1 MRLSKIIAVG
11 GVVALA
17 AVMYLMIARVY
28 PFNWATVLRYRK
40 LFFEGL
46 WVTLKV
52 SGVSILISFA
62 LGVVF
67 AVFRV
72 SNVEFLKDIA
82 GLYVWFFR
90 NTPLLVIILL
100 TYYGVGTIMNLDR
113 FWAAALALSAFE
125 GAYMTE
131 IIRAGI
137 EAVDPGEIE
146 AAKSL
151 GMSEFQVFSTIIF
164 PQAFKISL
172 PPLIGQMVSL
182 IKDSSLASVIALQE
196 LTMMGRQV
204 GTRTLASFESYLI
217 VAFLYILVTSVISVS
232 GRIVE
237 RRMSLS

>member
-28 PFNWATVLRYRK
+28 PFNWPIVLRYRK
-40 LFFEGL
+40 LFWEGL
-46 WVTLKV
+46 IVTLKV
-52 SGVSILISFA
+52 SAVSIVISFA
-62 LGVVF
+62 LGVIF

-72 SNVEFLKDIA
+72 SKIEFLKDIA

-151 GMSEFQVFSTIIF
+151 GMSEFQIFSTVIF

-204 GTRTLASFESYLI
+204 GTRTLASFESYII

-232 GRIVE
+232 GRIIE

>member
-28 PFNWATVLRYRK
+28 PFNWAIVLRYRK
-40 LFFEGL
+40 LFLEGL

-62 LGVVF
+62 LGVIF

-72 SNVEFLKDIA
+72 SRIEFLKDIA

-151 GMSEFQVFSTIIF
+151 GMSEFQVFSTVIF

-204 GTRTLASFESYLI
+204 GTRTLASFESYII

-232 GRIVE
+232 GRIIE

>member
-28 PFNWATVLRYRK
+28 PFNWAIVLRYRK

-62 LGVVF
+62 LGVIF

-72 SNVEFLKDIA
+72 SRIEFLKDVA

-151 GMSEFQVFSTIIF
+151 GMSEFQVFSTVIF

-204 GTRTLASFESYLI
+204 GTRTLASFESYII

-232 GRIVE
+232 GRIIE

>member
-11 GVVALA
+11 GVIALA

-28 PFNWATVLRYRK
+28 PFNWPIVLRYKK
-40 LFFEGL
+40 LFWEGL
-46 WVTLKV
+46 VVTLKV
-52 SGVSILISFA
+52 SAVSILISFA
-62 LGVVF
+62 LGVIF

-72 SNVEFLKDIA
+72 SKIEFLKDIA

-151 GMSEFQVFSTIIF
+151 GMSEFQIFSTVIF

-204 GTRTLASFESYLI
+204 GTRTLASFESYII

-232 GRIVE
+232 GRIIE

>member
-28 PFNWATVLRYRK
+28 PFNWPIVLRYKK
-40 LFFEGL
+40 LFWEGL
-46 WVTLKV
+46 LVTLKV
-52 SGVSILISFA
+52 SAVSILISFA

-72 SNVEFLKDIA
+72 SKIEFLKDIA

-151 GMSEFQVFSTIIF
+151 GMSEFQIFSTVIF

-204 GTRTLASFESYLI
+204 GTRTLASFESYII

-232 GRIVE
+232 GRIIE